1 MECNYIDL
9 HCDTLTEAL
18 MKKSGT
24 AEVLSGT
31 MADVRRLREAGAAAQ
46 FFAMFLPQN
55 RTEGWFGGEEQP
67 TPEELLHGMYQI
79 YCRTMEEC
87 SDMIAP
93 ARNYR
98 ELDAN
103 RSQGKMSAF
112 LTIENGFLVRGSMEK
127 IREFYDMGVRLVT
140 LTWNDPNCFGFCH
153 SRDPEEMARG
163 LTDFGKEAV
172 SYMQELGMLVDVS
185 HLSDGGFWDVAGI
198 AGRSGKPFVASHS
211 NCRTLAPA
219 TRNLTDGMIRAL
231 AECGGVAGLNFEPAF
246 LNEDENDRRSRV
258 SRMCDHM
265 MHLIDKGGIECA
277 AIGTDFDGIRGTF
290 EIKDCTGMTLLF
302 AELRRRGLSEDAVW
316 KIAYGNAARVIRE
329 TM

>member
-1 MECNYIDL
+1 MECSYIDL
-9 HCDTLTEAL
+9 HCDTLAEAL
-18 MKKSGT
+18 MQKSST
-24 AEVLSGT
+24 AEALSGT

-55 RTEGWFGGEEQP
+55 VTAGWFEGQEQP

-87 SDMIAP
+87 SDIIAP

-98 ELDAN
+98 ELTEN
-103 RSQGKMSAF
+103 RRQGKIAAF
-112 LTIENGFLVRGSMEK
+112 LTIENGFLVHGSMEK
-127 IREFYDMGVRLVT
+127 IQEFYDMGVRLMT
-140 LTWNDPNCFGFCH
+140 LTWNDPNCFGFSH
-153 SRDPEEMARG
+153 SNDPKEMARG

-172 SYMQELGMLVDVS
+172 SYMQVLGMLVDVS
-185 HLSDGGFWDVAGI
+185 HLSDGGFWDVVGI
-198 AGRSGKPFVASHS
+198 AEGTKRPFVASHS

-219 TRNLTDGMIRAL
+219 ARNLTDEMIRAL
-231 AECGGVAGLNFEPAF
+231 AECGGVVGLNFEPAF
-246 LNEDENDRRSRV
+246 LNADQSDRFSRV
-258 SRMCDHM
+258 SRMCDHV

-277 AIGTDFDGIRGTF
+277 AIGTDFDGIDGTF
-290 EIKDCTGMTLLF
+290 EIKDCTGMPLLF
-302 AELRRRGLSEDAVW
+302 AALRRRGLSEDAVW